1 MTGAAIFP
9 AKSPKAS
16 QWISNSANFLLRPSL
31 SWSCFRFVNLK
42 TIDLML
48 RPLARSLA
56 READAILDLR
66 ELLLNQGHPGKC
78 VRCFFRLYEAADGG
92 LVQDLAPL
100 RAWLETNVEISV
112 RREGEELETL
122 PFAPAK
128 HEDLEAF
135 CMRSIGLIRM
145 DRGYQGKHLQLA
157 FRYKALAA

>member
-16 QWISNSANFLLRPSL
+16 QWISNSANFLLRL
-31 SWSCFRFVNLK
+31 ILIWSCFLMVNPEM
-42 TIDLML
+42 IDLML

-78 VRCFFRLYEAADGG
+78 VRCFFRLYEGAGSG
-92 LVQDLAPL
+92 LIQHLAPL
-100 RAWLETNVEISV
+100 RVWLETNVEICV
-112 RREGEELETL
+112 RRDGEELETL

-128 HEDLEAF
+128 HEDLQAF
-135 CMRSIGLIRM
+135 CMRSIDLIRM
-145 DRGYQGKHLQLA
+145 DRGYHGKHLQLA